1 MKMIRTARAGFT
13 LIELVVVIAIL
24 GILAGI
30 TAVGYQGYVK
40 KAGEAADQQLLGAVN
55 TAYQAACA
63 ELGVAPSE
71 VFASAELESI
81 PGPSGLR
88 RLRSLDIHSKD
99 GPVADF
105 FETFSSFFKGNEDK
119 GFRTMKSIVY
129 DRENGSFQGTD
140 WEYEVRESE
149 SGQKEYIFTDSRG
162 KGIVVTEEQRMALL
176 ESTFGKA
183 IGVNGL
189 TGEVAN
195 LTSAASGV
203 LINSTLSVDDLKK
216 DWEGFSDLMDQLE
229 IKASDVTPE
238 QLSNVV
244 LLYAAQTLDKLEL
257 SSIKY
262 SAHLE
267 NGSNTEIKAVI
278 DRDAD
283 LSETAKEVL
292 NAAVQYAIATAY
304 ANSAYGRTGDVTVTD
319 KTTGKPTTMTAY
331 DYFKDY
337 SRDFASNING
347 GTDAVEKINDLTETL
362 ATADNYD
369 KYITNVADRDYHA
382 FINTMAAISSNI
394 DNLDTDRLLSEGI
407 DGPYMKEVMK
417 LIYG

>member
-71 VFASAELESI
+71 VYASAELEHE
-81 PGPSGLR
+81 PGLNGLR
-88 RLRSLDIHSKD
+88 RLSTLEIQDKD
-99 GPVADF
+99 GPVEGF
-105 FETFSSFFKGNEDK
+105 FETFSGFFKGNEDK
-119 GFRTMKSIVY
+119 GFRTIKGIFY
-129 DRENGSFQGTD
+129 DYATGAFEGT
-140 WEYEVRESE
+140 EYEITTRESP

-162 KGIVVTEEQRMALL
+162 KGIVVTEEQRTALL
-176 ESTFGKA
+176 ESTFGTA
-183 IGVNGL
+183 IGVGGL
-189 TGEVAN
+189 ASEVSN

-203 LINSTLSVDDLKK
+203 LINSTLSVDLSGWK
-216 DWEGFSDLMDQLE
+216 GFSELMDRLD
-229 IKASDVTPE
+229 IKVSEATPE

-244 LLYAAQTLDKLEL
+244 LLYAAQTLGRPEL
-257 SSIKY
+257 SSIRY
-262 SAHLE
+262 SEHLE

-278 DRDAD
+278 NQDTD

-369 KYITNVADRDYHA
+369 KYITNVADRDYRA
-382 FINTMAAISSNI
+382 FISTMAAINSNI
-394 DNLDTDRLLSEGI
+394 ESLDTDRLLSEGI
-407 DGPYMKEVMK
+407 DGPYMKEIMK